1 MIAKQPDKIM
11 PADNM
16 PGPRQGQWTY
26 SHYLALP
33 DDGRRYE
40 IVDGVLYM
48 APPSPTGW
56 HQSAAGTLYYYLMTH
71 VKYAGLGNVFIAPLD
86 VELAPHTVV
95 QPDVVVLL
103 NRSLEKCTSSHIR
116 GAPDLVIEVLSP
128 GTAAYDRRQKYNAY
142 ARAGVQEYWVV
153 VTEQQAAEVFFLET
167 SGYYLAGTYSSE
179 DSIRSLIVPNF
190 PVQVKEFFL

>member
-48 APPSPTGW
+48 APSSPTWW

-86 VELAPHTVV
+86 VELASHTVV

-103 NRSLEKCTSSHIR
+103 NRNLEKCTSSHII
-116 GAPDLVIEVLSP
+116 GAPDLVVEVLSP
-128 GTAAYDRRQKYNAY
+128 GTAAYDRHQKYNAY

-153 VTEQQAAEVFFLET
+153 VTEREAVEVFFLET
-167 SGYYLAGTYSSE
+167 TGYYLAGTYSGE
-179 DSIRSLIVPNF
+179 DTIRSLIVPHF
-190 PVQVKEFFL
+190 PVQVKQFFS

>member
-1 MIAKQPDKIM
+1 
-11 PADNM
+11 
-16 PGPRQGQWTY
+16 
-26 SHYLALP
+26 
-33 DDGRRYE
+33 
-40 IVDGVLYM
+40 M
-48 APPSPTGW
+48 APPSPTW
-56 HQSAAGTLYYYLMTH
+56 RHQSAAGTLYYHLMTH

-142 ARAGVQEYWVV
+142 ACAGVQEYWVV
-153 VTEQQAAEVFFLET
+153 VTEQEAVEVFFLET
-167 SGYYLAGTYSSE
+167 DGYYLAGTYSGE
-179 DSIRSLIVPNF
+179 DTIRSLIVPNF
-190 PVQVKEFFL
+190 PIRVKEFFS